1 MVTGQLVGRLCGL
14 GALLLVTETAE
25 AQPAALRARADT
37 ALIAAIRPGR
47 EAPRPGGSR
56 FLASA
61 CAPRGLRSE

>member
-1 MVTGQLVGRLCGL
+1 MVGAQLITRFCGL

-25 AQPAALRARADT
+25 ARPAALRARADT